1 MRLAYFEYNFGKTI
15 SKLYNINELYIDR
28 DSKTRLW
35 KLKKYG
41 KFLYPQIKVSSCK
54 KTITITQSFIENK
67 IDILDVDTVKLF
79 VDLPQ
84 KIAWLQNIELVHG
97 DLKLSNLGYDH
108 GQLSIFDWEPT
119 LFAIDGTG
127 KLQFRTSKYSVH
139 PQDFLNKR
147 FTFKSDLKGM
157 CLVLLQ
163 SKLGRA
169 KGAKVAGKFSTKIDR
184 LISKEHNPFIVAEE
198 IKDLCNLDQSTQS
211 EDIF

>member
-1 MRLAYFEYNFGKTI
+1 MKLAYFECNSGKTI
-15 SKLYNINELYIDR
+15 SKSYNIKELYIDR

-41 KFLYPQIKVSSCK
+41 KFLHPQLTVSSCK

-97 DLKLSNLGYDH
+97 DLKLSNLAYDH

-119 LFAIDGTG
+119 LLSFDRIR
-127 KLQFRTSKYSVH
+127 KLQVRSSKYSVH
-139 PQDFLNKR
+139 PEDLLDRKIS
-147 FTFKSDLKGM
+147 FKSDLKGM

-169 KGAKVAGKFSTKIDR
+169 KGAKVAGRFAKKIDR
-184 LISKEHNPFIVAEE
+184 LISKEQNPFMVTEA
-198 IKDLCNLDQSTQS
+198 IKDLCNLNQWRQS

>member
-1 MRLAYFEYNFGKTI
+1 MRLAYFEYNSGKTI

-28 DSKTRLW
+28 ASKTRLW

-97 DLKLSNLGYDH
+97 DLKLSNLAYDH

-119 LFAIDGTG
+119 LLSFDRIR
-127 KLQFRTSKYSVH
+127 KLQVRSSKYSVH
-139 PQDFLNKR
+139 PEDLLDRKIS
-147 FTFKSDLKGM
+147 FKSDLKGM
-157 CLVLLQ
+157 VLVLLQ
-163 SKLGRA
+163 SILGRA
-169 KGAKVAGKFSTKIDR
+169 KGAKAAGKFAEKIDR
-184 LISKEHNPFIVAEE
+184 LISKEQNPFMVTAA
-198 IKDLCNLDQSTQS
+198 IKDLCNLNQCRQS

>member
-1 MRLAYFEYNFGKTI
+1 MKQHCSQVKINRDLYKLFQTSHLVFDKNSNKRLY
-15 SKLYNINELYIDR
+15 
-28 DSKTRLW
+28 

-41 KFLYPQIKVSSCK
+41 SLLTPKVDVRHKKEVVIIIQEFFSSAVNLISAGK
-54 KTITITQSFIENK
+54 SNVFI
-67 IDILDVDTVKLF
+67 
-79 VDLPQ
+79 DLPTQ
-84 KIAWLQNIELVHG
+84 LNFIHNLGLIHG
-97 DLKLSNLGYDH
+97 DIKLSNLAYD
-108 GQLSIFDWEPT
+108 GNKFLIFDWEPT

-169 KGAKVAGKFSTKIDR
+169 KGAKVAGKFSAKIDR
-184 LISKEHNPFIVAEE
+184 LISKEHNPFIVAAK